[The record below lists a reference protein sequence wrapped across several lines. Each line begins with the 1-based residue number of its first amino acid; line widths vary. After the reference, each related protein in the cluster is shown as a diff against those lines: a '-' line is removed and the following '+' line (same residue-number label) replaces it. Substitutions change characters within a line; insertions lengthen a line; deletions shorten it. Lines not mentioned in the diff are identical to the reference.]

1 MEIVPPADSN
11 YISIATTVAGVFLV
25 MAMGALARYLKWFT
39 SEVDRSM
46 AGFTSNV
53 LLPAFF
59 FHRIMTDSKLSND
72 LAAWIPSLYGAILT
86 ASGFLVSA
94 IIVWSVGRWFDIQD
108 DAEKRTFTLCSGIA
122 NYGYIPIPLAE
133 AFYPGCIVTLLV
145 HNVGVDVALWS
156 IGLYM
161 ISGLGL
167 QKSWRRIVFSP
178 PLVSV
183 VIALVIRQLN
193 AQPLIPKPFLHMTEQ
208 LGRCSIPMGLVLSG
222 AIILDYAGKI
232 RFAES
237 LKPFLLA
244 VLVRMILLPILFLMV
259 AKWCTASRELQEV
272 LLLQAAMPAATFPIV
287 MTRLYNQSIE
297 TALTVVVGT
306 SILGIITIPIW
317 MVVGAQWL
325 GL

>member
-1 MEIVPPADSN
+1 MELAPAVESS

-59 FHRIMTDSKLSND
+59 FHRIMTDSKLSNS
-72 LAAWIPSLYGAILT
+72 LSAWTPSLYGFALT

-94 IIVWSVGRWFDIQD
+94 MVVWSMGKWFGLKEDSQ
-108 DAEKRTFTLCSGIA
+108 KRTFTLCSGIA

-167 QKSWRRIVFSP
+167 KKSWRRIVFSP

-183 VIALVIRQLN
+183 VVALVIRQFGL
-193 AQPLIPKPFLHMTEQ
+193 QVFIPKPLLHMTEQ

-222 AIILDYAGKI
+222 AIILDYVGKI
-232 RFAES
+232 RIADS
-237 LKPFLLA
+237 IKPFLLA
-244 VLVRMILLPILFLMV
+244 VAVRMILLPILFLMV
-259 AKWCTASRELQEV
+259 AKWGTNSSELKQV

-306 SILGIITIPIW
+306 SVLGIITIPIW
-317 MVVGAQWL
+317 MVLGAHWL
-325 GL
+325 GQ

>member
-1 MEIVPPADSN
+1 MPIGPEAFESFLG
-11 YISIATTVAGVFLV
+11 IATTVSGVFLV

-53 LLPAFF
+53 LLPSFF
-59 FHRIMTDSKLSND
+59 FHRIMTDSKLSNN
-72 LAAWIPSLYGAILT
+72 LEAWTPSLYGLGLT
-86 ASGFLVSA
+86 AIGYSVA
-94 IIVWSVGRWFDIQD
+94 ACVVWLVGRWFGVTNDS
-108 DAEKRTFTLCSGIA
+108 ERRTFVLCTGIA
-122 NYGYIPIPLAE
+122 NYGYIPFPLAE

-145 HNVGVDVALWS
+145 HNVGVDIALWS
-156 IGLYM
+156 IGLYA

-167 QKSWRRIVFSP
+167 RKSWRRIVFSP

-183 VIALVIRQLN
+183 VAALAIRQLGF
-193 AQPLIPKPFLHMTEQ
+193 QGYIPRPLLHMSEQ

-222 AIILDYAGKI
+222 AIIFDYLGKVS
-232 RFAES
+232 FS
-237 LKPFLLA
+237 QSWKTWVLA
-244 VLVRMILLPILFLMV
+244 VSVRVILLPILFLCV
-259 AKWCTASRELQEV
+259 AKCWSGSREMQEV

-306 SILGIITIPIW
+306 SLLGIVTIPMW
-317 MVVGAQWL
+317 MVLGAYWL

>member
-1 MEIVPPADSN
+1 MELAPAVESS

-59 FHRIMTDSKLSND
+59 FHRIMTDSKLSNS
-72 LAAWIPSLYGAILT
+72 LSAWTPSLYGFALT

-94 IIVWSVGRWFDIQD
+94 MVVWSMGKWFGLKEDSQ
-108 DAEKRTFTLCSGIA
+108 KRTFTLCSGIA

-167 QKSWRRIVFSP
+167 KKSWRRIVFSP

-183 VIALVIRQLN
+183 VVALVIRQFGL
-193 AQPLIPKPFLHMTEQ
+193 QVFIPKPLLHMTEQ

-222 AIILDYAGKI
+222 AIILDYVGKI
-232 RFAES
+232 RIADS
-237 LKPFLLA
+237 IKPFLLA
-244 VLVRMILLPILFLMV
+244 VAVRMILLPILFLMV
-259 AKWCTASRELQEV
+259 AKWGTNSSELKQV

-306 SILGIITIPIW
+306 SVLGIITIPIW
-317 MVVGAQWL
+317 MVVGAHWL
-325 GL
+325 GQ

>member
-1 MEIVPPADSN
+1 MELAPAVESS

-59 FHRIMTDSKLSND
+59 FHRIMTDSKLSNS
-72 LAAWIPSLYGAILT
+72 LSAWTPSLYGFALT

-94 IIVWSVGRWFDIQD
+94 MVVWSMGKWFGLKEDSQ
-108 DAEKRTFTLCSGIA
+108 KRTFTLCSGIA

-167 QKSWRRIVFSP
+167 KKSWRRIVFSP

-183 VIALVIRQLN
+183 VVALVIRQFGL
-193 AQPLIPKPFLHMTEQ
+193 QVFIPKPLLHMTEQ

-222 AIILDYAGKI
+222 AIILDYVGKI
-232 RFAES
+232 RIADS
-237 LKPFLLA
+237 IKPFLLA
-244 VLVRMILLPILFLMV
+244 VAVRMILLPILFLMV
-259 AKWCTASRELQEV
+259 AKWGTSSSELQQV

-287 MTRLYNQSIE
+287 MARLYNQSIE

-306 SILGIITIPIW
+306 SVLGIITIPIW
-317 MVVGAQWL
+317 MVVGAHWL
-325 GL
+325 GQ

>member
-1 MEIVPPADSN
+1 MEIAPAVESS
-11 YISIATTVAGVFLV
+11 YLSIATTVAGVFLV
-25 MAMGALARYLKWFT
+25 MAIGALARYVKWFT

-59 FHRIMTDSKLSND
+59 FHRIMTDSKLSNN
-72 LAAWIPSLYGAILT
+72 LEAWVPSLYGAALT

-94 IIVWSVGRWFDIQD
+94 VVVWGVGRWFDVQEED
-108 DAEKRTFTLCSGIA
+108 QKRTFTLCSGLA

-156 IGLYM
+156 VGLYT

-167 QKSWRRIVFSP
+167 RKSWRRIVFSP

-183 VIALVIRQLN
+183 VIALIIRQFG
-193 AQPLIPKPFLHMTEQ
+193 AQAYIPKPLLHMTEQ

-222 AIILDYAGKI
+222 AITLDYAGKV
-232 RFAES
+232 RLAES
-237 LKPFLLA
+237 VKPFFLA

-259 AKWCTASRELQEV
+259 AKWFAGSRELQEV

-287 MTRLYNQSIE
+287 MTRLYNRSIE
-297 TALTVVVGT
+297 MALTVVVGT
-306 SILGIITIPIW
+306 SVLGIITIPIW
-317 MVVGAQWL
+317 MVIGAQWL
-325 GL
+325 DL

>member
-1 MEIVPPADSN
+1 MELAPAVESS

-59 FHRIMTDSKLSND
+59 FHRIMTDSKLSNS
-72 LAAWIPSLYGAILT
+72 LSAWTPSLYGFALT

-94 IIVWSVGRWFDIQD
+94 MVVWSMGKWFGLKEDSQ
-108 DAEKRTFTLCSGIA
+108 KRTFTLCSGIA

-167 QKSWRRIVFSP
+167 KKSWRRIVFSP

-183 VIALVIRQLN
+183 VVALVIRQFGL
-193 AQPLIPKPFLHMTEQ
+193 QVFIPKPLLHMTEQ

-222 AIILDYAGKI
+222 AIILDYVGKI
-232 RFAES
+232 RIADS
-237 LKPFLLA
+237 IKPFLLA
-244 VLVRMILLPILFLMV
+244 VAVRMILLPILFLMV
-259 AKWCTASRELQEV
+259 AKWGTNSSELQQV

-306 SILGIITIPIW
+306 SVLGIITIPIW
-317 MVVGAQWL
+317 MVLGAHWL
-325 GL
+325 GQ